1 MECEIERIGVLRNPV
16 VSWQEGHGEPRRHA
30 YAGEVSEQPVILPT
44 QEGYDRWAEI
54 YDAEQN
60 PLISLEEPEVDRLL
74 GDVAGL
80 DIVDVGC
87 GTGRHALRLA
97 ALGADVV
104 GVDFSEGMLARAH
117 EKEGAA
123 RVRWIAHDITRPP
136 LPLSERSFDRV
147 VCGLVVDHIRE
158 LPSFFA
164 ELGRLCRDDG
174 RIVVTVMH
182 PAMMLKGTQ
191 ARFVD
196 PDTGRETRPESH
208 ANLISDYVNGAVGGG
223 LRILQAG
230 EQSVDEELAER
241 VPRARK
247 YLDWPMFWWLELAP

>member
-1 MECEIERIGVLRNPV
+1 MARYLERAVCVRRRSGGV
-16 VSWQEGHGEPRRHA
+16 VSQ
-30 YAGEVSEQPVILPT
+30 QPIVLST

-54 YDAEQN
+54 YDGEQN

-80 DIVDVGC
+80 DVVDVGC

-97 ALGADVV
+97 ARGANVV
-104 GVDFSEGMLARAH
+104 GVDFSDGMLDRAR
-117 EKEGAA
+117 EKKGASG
-123 RVRWIAHDITRPP
+123 VRWVVHDVTQLP
-136 LPLSERSFDRV
+136 LPLPERSFDRV
-147 VCGLVVDHIRE
+147 LCALVIDHIAT
-158 LPSFFA
+158 LPAFFA
-164 ELGRLCRDDG
+164 ELGRLCNEDG

-196 PDTGRETRPESH
+196 PETGRETRPESH
-208 ANLISDYVNGAVGGG
+208 PNVIADYVNGAVGGG
-223 LRILQAG
+223 LRVIQVG
-230 EQSVDEELAER
+230 ERGVDAELAER

-247 YLDWPMFWWLELAP
+247 YLGWPMLWWMELAP

>member
-1 MECEIERIGVLRNPV
+1 MTDGPL
-16 VSWQEGHGEPRRHA
+16 
-30 YAGEVSEQPVILPT
+30 ILST

-60 PLISLEEPEVDRLL
+60 PLISLDEPEVDRVL
-74 GDVAGL
+74 GDVRGL
-80 DIVDVGC
+80 EIVDVGC

-97 ALGADVV
+97 AHGARVV

-123 RVRWIAHDITRPP
+123 GVSWVVHDVTQVP
-136 LPLSERSFDRV
+136 LPLPARAFDRV
-147 VCGLVVDHIRE
+147 LCALVLDHIAE
-158 LPSFFA
+158 LAAFFA
-164 ELGRLCRDDG
+164 ELGRLCKEEG

-196 PDTGRETRPESH
+196 PSSGVETRPASA
-208 ANLISDYVNGAVGGG
+208 ANLVADYVNGAIAGG
-223 LRILQAG
+223 LTIVQVG
-230 EQSVDEELAER
+230 ERSVDEALAER
-241 VPRARK
+241 VPRAEK
-247 YLDWPMFWWLELAP
+247 YLGWPMLWWMELAP